1 MVNVRKLQARLLEAG
16 LTTKDAAT
24 QLGINRSTF
33 YRKLQK
39 PDELLSVRDIR
50 VLSDMLG
57 LRMTDVAE
65 IFFSQ
70 DVA

>member
-1 MVNVRKLQARLLEAG
+1 MVNVRKLKAKLLETG
-16 LTTKDAAT
+16 LTTQDAAK

-39 PDELLSVRDIR
+39 PDDLLSVRDIR
-50 VLSDMLG
+50 VLSDLLG
-57 LRMTDVAE
+57 LKMTDVAD
-65 IFFSQ
+65 IFFSH